1 MENKKYE
8 LDKVLIDINSNSDTK
23 DNNMSTYIYNYA
35 RILEA
40 FIKDIND
47 LKNNGY
53 SKKRIYGEMLE
64 EFDIIDKFKKLVI
77 GEVDRCVILNGLNSP
92 ISDTKSNKENKVK
105 ENTVSNNTI
114 DLNELD
120 MDKYGEIVENVNK
133 VINEKKDNI
142 YEEIDNTLD
151 LNELIYKYGKYV
163 DPRRFL
169 YYFTKKDNTVPDN
182 ILDMDELINKFT
194 ADGKN
199 CNKDIDINKEDNNVT
214 KQKVNEPIKPK
225 TIKPK
230 EEYNTINN
238 KVTLSSVYGT
248 CRNSDILDEFDIN
261 NKEEDPLDDF
271 EFVAEAFA
279 RLISKFN
286 KGDI

>member
-8 LDKVLIDINSNSDTK
+8 LDKVLIDINSNSDNK
-23 DNNMSTYIYNYA
+23 DNNISTYIYNYA

-47 LKNNGY
+47 LKNNAC

-77 GEVDRCVILNGLNSP
+77 SEADRCIILNRPTSP
-92 ISDTKSNKENKVK
+92 ISDTKSNKENVVK
-105 ENTVSNNTI
+105 ENTVSDNTMDQNKLDI
-114 DLNELD
+114 D
-120 MDKYGEIVENVNK
+120 KFNK
-133 VINEKKDNI
+133 VFNENRDNI
-142 YEEIDNTLD
+142 YEEIENF
-151 LNELIYKYGKYV
+151 I
-163 DPRRFL
+163 
-169 YYFTKKDNTVPDN
+169 
-182 ILDMDELINKFT
+182 
-194 ADGKN
+194 
-199 CNKDIDINKEDNNVT
+199 

-225 TIKPK
+225 TIRPK
-230 EEYNTINN
+230 EDYNTINN

-248 CRNSDILDEFDIN
+248 CRNSDLSNKIDN
-261 NKEEDPLDDF
+261 NTTFIRDYMANPVLEKDPLDDF
-271 EFVAEAFA
+271 EFVAEAFS